1 MPPAKK
7 IEKDDI
13 IKVAYKI
20 ADKENFENINARRIA
35 KELGCSVQPIFHNFA
50 SMEELKDATIEKIH
64 STYEQYMKKGA
75 EEKNAYKGM
84 GMAYIRFAKE
94 HPNFFKILFMRQTNL
109 TTSNFIRADDTG
121 NDVIKMGQELT
132 GLNKK
137 EQIEFHTKVW
147 IFTHGLAM
155 LVANNTCDLS
165 QEEISKLLG
174 ETVVEML
181 IGYKQKNQGKKD
193 T

>member
-7 IEKDDI
+7 VNKNDI

-20 ADKENFENINARRIA
+20 ADKDEFENINARRIA
-35 KELGCSVQPIFHNFA
+35 RELGCSVQPIFHNFI
-50 SMEELKDATIEKIH
+50 SMEELKNATIEKIH
-64 STYEQYMKKGA
+64 GTYEQYMKKGA

-94 HPNFFKILFMRQTNL
+94 HPKFFKILFMRETKL
-109 TTSNFIRADDTG
+109 TTSNFIKEDSVG
-121 NDVIKMGQELT
+121 NDIIKMGQVLT
-132 GLNKK
+132 GFDEK
-137 EQIEFHTKVW
+137 EQIKFHAKVW

-155 LVANNTCDLS
+155 LVATNTCHLRE
-165 QEEISKLLG
+165 EEISKLL
-174 ETVVEML
+174 ETTVRELL
-181 IGYKQKNQGKKD
+181 IGYKKNNEGKKE